1 MRGRDL
7 IGVEDCVASE
17 LRSLDLYVVSSEE
30 ELLKYI
36 ATINNLVEENIQ
48 GKEEYW
54 RRIDVEKV
62 TSREAVL
69 LPGQFERDTKTF
81 KSVSLY

>member
-1 MRGRDL
+1 MDP
-7 IGVEDCVASE
+7 
-17 LRSLDLYVVSSEE
+17 YVVSSEE

-36 ATINNLVEENIQ
+36 ATNNLVEENIE

-62 TSREAVL
+62 TSREAML
-69 LPGQFERDTKTF
+69 LHGQFERDTKTL
-81 KSVSLY
+81 KTMVMIKR